1 MRNKNLLAGLLLA
14 FAVLIIGSCGQKKI
28 YSHYEHLD
36 NSEWDKADTL
46 HFGIPPV
53 VEDGFYRG
61 EMGMRIGLDFP
72 YENLVVDVTET
83 IYPSRIQKTYTLDC
97 TLTEQSGQWKGAGV
111 NYIQYL
117 FPVGSIQ
124 LHAGDSVHYAI
135 SHKMKRI
142 QIPCV
147 YNVGINLS
155 QQ

>member
-36 NSEWDKADTL
+36 NSGWDKADTL

-53 VEDGFYRG
+53 VEGGLYSG

>member
-36 NSEWDKADTL
+36 NSGWDKADTL

-53 VEDGFYRG
+53 VEGGLYSG
-61 EMGMRIGLDFP
+61 EMGIRIGLDFP

>member
-53 VEDGFYRG
+53 VEDGFYSG

>member
-36 NSEWDKADTL
+36 NSGWDKADTL

-53 VEDGFYRG
+53 VEGGLYSG

-83 IYPSRIQKTYTLDC
+83 IYPSRIQKTYTLNC

>member
-36 NSEWDKADTL
+36 NSEWDKSDTL

-53 VEDGFYRG
+53 VEGGFYRG

>member
-53 VEDGFYRG
+53 VEGGLYSG

>member
-36 NSEWDKADTL
+36 NSEWDKSDTL

-83 IYPSRIQKTYTLDC
+83 IYPSRIQKTYTLNC

>member
-28 YSHYEHLD
+28 YGHYEHLD
-36 NSEWDKADTL
+36 NSEWDKSDTL

-83 IYPSRIQKTYTLDC
+83 IYPSRIQKTYTLNC

>member
-1 MRNKNLLAGLLLA
+1 MLAGLLLA

-36 NSEWDKADTL
+36 NSEWDKSDTL